1 MAVPA
6 MSFVF
11 NEFPNWSGS
20 SNGGCSQ
27 FCSCQNL
34 VLPKRSIGPR
44 LSVLNLKGFQ
54 EECRVDPLVPNHIFA
69 LVEVC
74 GILPF
79 LSN

>member
-11 NEFPNWSGS
+11 NEFPSWSGS

-34 VLPKRSIGPR
+34 VLPQRSIGPR
-44 LSVLNLKGFQ
+44 FSVLNLKGFQ
-54 EECRVDPLVPNHIFA
+54 EECRVDPLVPNQILHR
-69 LVEVC
+69 VGPC
-74 GILPF
+74 GILLF
-79 LSN
+79 VSN